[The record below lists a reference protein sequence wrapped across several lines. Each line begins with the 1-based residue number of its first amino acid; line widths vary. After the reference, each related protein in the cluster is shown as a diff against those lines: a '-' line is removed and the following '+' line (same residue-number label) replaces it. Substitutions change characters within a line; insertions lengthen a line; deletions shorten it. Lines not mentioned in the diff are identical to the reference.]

1 MSDPAHRIDELR
13 RLIRHHEERYY
24 VLAAPEIADAAF
36 DALIREL
43 RQLEVDHPQ
52 LVTQDSPTRR
62 VGGRVSAGFETV
74 THTRPMLS
82 LDNAYSEA
90 ELRTFDERARRGL
103 RDRRPPTD
111 AGDLDEL
118 PPDLTYVAEL
128 KIDGLSIALTYED
141 GWLRRGATRGD
152 GLRGEDVT
160 ENVRTIM
167 AIPNRLKSAPLGVI
181 EVRGEIFLPR
191 PSFERINRE
200 RAEAGEP
207 LFANPRNVA
216 AGTMRTLDSKL
227 VSRRRLAAWVYERV
241 ETDEAGEGASEVA
254 TQATTLKMLAHW
266 GLPVAPHWQRCSSI
280 DDVIAFCN
288 KWAEARR
295 ALDFET
301 DGVVIKIDRL
311 DLRSRLGATSKF
323 PRWAIAFKFPAEQQT
338 TRLLEIKVN
347 VGRTGAVTPFAV
359 LEPVFIAG
367 STVSQATLHNSDDL
381 ARKDVREGDWVVLE
395 KAGDVIPRVVGPVP
409 ERRSPDSKPY
419 EMPTVCPRCGA
430 TLHRDDGE
438 VVWRCENAS
447 CPARLRRGLE
457 HFVSRSAMN
466 IEGFGE
472 ALVEQL
478 VGSGRL
484 GDYADLYDLT
494 PAELAAL
501 TTVTVRGDGREI
513 IRRFGEKSGA
523 KLVAQIGGSKQNDLW
538 RLVFALGI
546 RHVGERTAQLLARA
560 FGTLDAVGAAS
571 VEQLQAVR
579 EVGPVLARS
588 VRQYFDE
595 PRHRELIERLRSA
608 GVRITASTEEL
619 VVTSAAGVLAGRTY
633 VLTGTLQSITRKS
646 AASAIERLGGSVAG
660 SVSKKT
666 TAVVVGRDA
675 GGKAEKAKALG
686 IPLIGEQAF
695 LALVSESS

>member
-1 MSDPAHRIDELR
+1 MCELG
-13 RLIRHHEERYY
+13 
-24 VLAAPEIADAAF
+24 
-36 DALIREL
+36 
-43 RQLEVDHPQ
+43 QLEADHPQ
-52 LVTQDSPTRR
+52 LVTKDSPTRR

-74 THTRPMLS
+74 THARPMLS
-82 LDNAYSEA
+82 LDNAYSEE
-90 ELRTFDERARRGL
+90 ELRAFDERVRRGL
-103 RDRRPPTD
+103 RDGRTSTD
-111 AGDLDEL
+111 AGDSDGL
-118 PPDLTYVAEL
+118 PPDPTYVAEL
-128 KIDGLSIALTYED
+128 KIDGLSVALTYED

-152 GLRGEDVT
+152 GVRGEDVT

-167 AIPNRLKSAPLGVI
+167 AIPSRLKSAPSGVI

-200 RAEAGEP
+200 REEAGEP

-216 AGTMRTLDSKL
+216 AGTMRTLDPEL
-227 VSRRRLAAWVYERV
+227 VSRRRLAVWVYQRV
-241 ETDEAGEGASEVA
+241 ETDEAWEGASEVA
-254 TQATTLKMLAHW
+254 TQATTLKMLARW

-280 DDVIAFCN
+280 DDAIVFCN
-288 KWAEARR
+288 RWAEARR

-301 DGVVIKIDRL
+301 DGVVIKLDRL
-311 DLRSRLGATSKF
+311 DLRARLGATSKC

-347 VGRTGAVTPFAV
+347 VGRTGAATPFAV

-367 STVSQATLHNSDDL
+367 STVSQATLHNADDL
-381 ARKDVREGDWVVLE
+381 ARKDIREGDWVVLE
-395 KAGDVIPRVVGPVP
+395 KAGDVIPRVVGPVLK
-409 ERRSPDSKPY
+409 RRSPAAKPY

-472 ALVEQL
+472 SLVEQL

-484 GDYADLYDLT
+484 GHYADLYDLT
-494 PAELAAL
+494 STELAAL

-513 IRRFGEKSGA
+513 VRRFGEKSAA
-523 KLVAQIGGSKQNDLW
+523 KLVAQIAGSKQSDLW

-546 RHVGERTAQLLARA
+546 RHVGERAAQLLACA

-588 VRQYFDE
+588 VREYFDE
-595 PRHRELIERLRSA
+595 PRHQELIERLRA
-608 GVRITASTEEL
+608 GGVRMTASAEEL
-619 VVTSAAGVLAGRTY
+619 AIASAAGVLAGRTY
-633 VLTGTLQSITRKS
+633 VLTGTLQSITREA

-666 TAVVVGRDA
+666 TAVVVGRDP
-675 GGKAEKAKALG
+675 GSKADKAKALG
-686 IPLIGEQAF
+686 IPLIGEEAF
-695 LALVSESS
+695 LTLVSEGS